1 QNEKGFPTGER
12 LPPLTWSH
20 VLQCEVLIRKA
31 ASVDGLSP
39 GAIVVGEVARLQ
51 PAGGCHCGAGGRAPG
66 APRAHPARSP
76 SGAGVKKKKKSK
88 DIRSNKTTRKA
99 SKNKA

>member
-1 QNEKGFPTGER
+1 MVGRQTSQAWEARWRLVKAQGFPTGEWP
-12 LPPLTWSH
+12 PPLTWSH

-51 PAGGCHCGAGGRAPG
+51 A
-66 APRAHPARSP
+66 
-76 SGAGVKKKKKSK
+76 
-88 DIRSNKTTRKA
+88 
-99 SKNKA
+99 